1 MIMITIH
8 GVVQVMISTAKV
20 DTLCTRLAAKRP
32 MKMKAIDITPISS
45 VALTRDS
52 TRGNTLDM
60 SRPVPYSEVVPVDM
74 PPMTAIRHTGRK
86 NQLGDTAS
94 RPPT

>member
-1 MIMITIH
+1 
-8 GVVQVMISTAKV
+8 MISTAKV

-60 SRPVPYSEVVPVDM
+60 SRPVP
-74 PPMTAIRHTGRK
+74 
-86 NQLGDTAS
+86 
-94 RPPT
+94 